1 VTRFI
6 AGAAFILGA
15 LLASGAEADPLSLR
29 GSFVQG
35 GLVEGRVPD
44 SATVTLDG
52 GPVRVGAGGVFL
64 LGFGRDAKP
73 NATLEI
79 RYANGTSSRR
89 LLSVEQ
95 RHYEVQR
102 INGLPAESVA
112 PDAEGLKRIA
122 EDRAR
127 VAAARDRQSAT
138 LWFRGGFVWPAI
150 GPISGIYGTQ
160 RILNGEPR
168 QPHFGV
174 DVAAAIGTPVGA
186 AGDGVVSLA
195 EADMVLTG
203 KTIVI
208 DHGLGLSTIYSHL
221 DAIAVSAGDP
231 VRKGQMIGRVGA
243 TGRATGPHLHWGA
256 SLFQIPLD
264 PALLVGP
271 MPAASSQ

>member
-1 VTRFI
+1 MRRSIT
-6 AGAAFILGA
+6 GTAFILGA
-15 LLASGAEADPLSLR
+15 LFASGAAADPLTLR

-52 GPVRVGAGGVFL
+52 RPVRPDAGGVFL

-73 NATLEI
+73 NAVLEI
-79 RYANGTSSRR
+79 RYADGTSRR
-89 LLSVEQ
+89 QLLSVEQ

-102 INGLPAESVA
+102 INGLPAESVM

-127 VAAARDRQSAT
+127 VAAARERESAT
-138 LWFRGGFVWPAI
+138 LWFEGGFVWPAI
-150 GPISGIYGTQ
+150 GPISGTYGTQ

-174 DVAAAIGTPVGA
+174 DVAAVIGTPVA
-186 AGDGVVSLA
+186 AAADGVVSLA
-195 EADMVLTG
+195 EVDMVLTG

-208 DHGLGLSTIYSHL
+208 DHGLGLNTIYSHL
-221 DAIAVSAGDP
+221 DAIAVRSGAP

-243 TGRATGPHLHWGA
+243 TGRVTGPHLHWGA
-256 SLFQIPLD
+256 SLFQVPLD